1 VWLSG
6 QLRAYLAELFVFF
19 VDLGR
24 RVAARFRRFRSNGS
38 ETVFVAI
45 RRRFEAALP
54 SRTASPTFFATTP
67 VAAIA
72 AAPSA
77 TPATV
82 LASLPVSVNRFAVLV
97 TAFEAL
103 LNGPFLR
110 GMANARREI
119 AE

>member
-1 VWLSG
+1 LLDDLV
-6 QLRAYLAELFVFF
+6 ELFFF

-24 RVAARFRRFRSNGS
+24 RAAARFRRFRSNGS
-38 ETVFVAI
+38 EAVFVAI
-45 RRRFEAALP
+45 CRRLEAALP

-72 AAPSA
+72 AAPRA

-82 LASLPVSVNRFAVLV
+82 LASLSVNVNRFAVLAI
-97 TAFEAL
+97 AFEAL
-103 LNGPFLR
+103 LNRPFLR
-110 GMANARREI
+110 GIANARREI